1 MADESEQAR
10 FEARLNSD
18 RDVYVWLEA
27 YRLLKAKL
35 GVERETRWRRELEKN
50 VADLVSDVAA
60 RKDFPGYQSPYIG
73 TSPNHFALW
82 ASTIYLAGR
91 VFAKHEWETLG
102 ASVMHR
108 FAAEEQ
114 SSDGYWGEHERSL
127 PTELSTDHLHGE

>member
-1 MADESEQAR
+1 MQNATRPTAVINGLKCFRSRPALEICWLTKASENS

-35 GVERETRWRRELEKN
+35 GAERERRWRRELEKN
-50 VADLVSDVAA
+50 VAELASDVAA

-82 ASTIYLAGR
+82 ASTVYLAGR
-91 VFAKHEWETLG
+91 VFGQA
-102 ASVMHR
+102 
-108 FAAEEQ
+108 
-114 SSDGYWGEHERSL
+114 
-127 PTELSTDHLHGE
+127 